1 MQTYVLKGALFV
13 LITAL
18 AAAPLAA
25 ESLGDGVIEAGED
38 EVAELARAVQNPV
51 ASMISLPFQNNTDFD
66 FGPRNGTLNVTNVQ
80 PVWPIT
86 LNEDWNLITR
96 TIFPIVSQPSLRHG
110 QDRETGIG
118 DTTFTAFLSP
128 SSPFRGKLIWGAGPV
143 LLAPTASDDRL
154 GADKWGLG
162 PAAVLLAMPGDFVV
176 GSLFSQVWST
186 GGSGK
191 NDVSVFTWQP
201 FVNYNL
207 PDGWYLTSSPLVTA
221 NWEADRSSDEWTVP
235 LGGGI
240 GKIFRIGSLPPMNA
254 QVQGF
259 YNAARPDAVGRANL
273 RLQLQLLFP
282 RRP

>member
-1 MQTYVLKGALFV
+1 MQTHVLKGALFV
-13 LITAL
+13 MITAL
-18 AAAPLAA
+18 AASALAA
-25 ESLGDGVIEAGED
+25 EYLGDGAIEPGED
-38 EVAELARAVQNPV
+38 EAAELARAVQNPV

-162 PAAVLLAMPGDFVV
+162 PSAVLLAMPGDFVV
-176 GSLFSQVWST
+176 GSLLSQVWST

-191 NDVSVFTWQP
+191 KDVSVFTWQP

>member
-13 LITAL
+13 MITAL
-18 AAAPLAA
+18 AASALAA
-25 ESLGDGVIEAGED
+25 EYLGDGAIEPGED

-162 PAAVLLAMPGDFVV
+162 PSAVLLAMPGDFVV
-176 GSLFSQVWST
+176 GSLISQVWST

-221 NWEADRSSDEWTVP
+221 NWEADRSKDEWTVP

>member
-1 MQTYVLKGALFV
+1 MRTHVLKGALFA

-18 AAAPLAA
+18 AAPALAA
-25 ESLGDGVIEAGED
+25 ELLGDGVIEAGED
-38 EVAELARAVQNPV
+38 ETAELARAVQNPV

-80 PVWPIT
+80 PVWPFT

-162 PAAVLLAMPGDFVV
+162 PSAVLLAMPGDFVV
-176 GSLFSQVWST
+176 GSLISQVWST